1 MAIRGKGLL
10 QNHYI
15 RTNFAA
21 LLHHRLMLAYR
32 RQVPIEKNQGS
43 SLHTVLF
50 HPVTAHADP
59 TSAQARLNAT
69 HSPICVF
76 EEKIYLAS
84 WTKLWLT
91 LDEL

>member
-1 MAIRGKGLL
+1 LL

-32 RQVPIEKNQGS
+32 RQEPLKNQGS

-50 HPVTAHADP
+50 HPVTVHADP
-59 TSAQARLNAT
+59 TSAQVRLNAT
-69 HSPICVF
+69 HSPICAF
-76 EEKIYLAS
+76 GEKIYWAS
-84 WTKLWLT
+84 WTKFWLT